1 MIDPSTPVLVGVG
14 QSSERIDDDG
24 YCALSAVDLA
34 AEAAREAVRDSGAGD
49 ALPGAIDVVAAV
61 RQFEVS
67 TPLSH
72 APLGRSD
79 NVPRS
84 VAARIGAD
92 PALAILDVTGG
103 QSPQHLVTERARAIA
118 SGTSEVAL
126 VVGGEAIST
135 ARHLSGR
142 DDAPDFTET
151 VGGQLT
157 DRGYGLSGVA
167 TRAELA
173 HGLTTPAHRYALLD
187 NARRA
192 RLGRTA
198 AEYAAEMGALF
209 APFSAVA
216 AGNPHAAAPTAR
228 TAAELATPGERN
240 RPIADPYTRY
250 LVSRDQVN
258 QGAAVLLCSVAAA
271 RRLGVAE
278 DRWVYLHG
286 YADLREHDLM
296 DRPDLGATP
305 ASEAAVR
312 AALDRAG
319 VGVDELST
327 LDLYSCFPIAV
338 SALCDALGVAP
349 DDPRGLTVTGGLPF
363 FGGPGNDY
371 SLHAIAETVLRCRAA
386 PGSFG
391 LVGANGGIASKYSA
405 GVYATTPVPWRAHDD
420 TELQSALDRVPT
432 APRAEH
438 PDGPSTVES
447 WTVLHGRDGART
459 GVVVGRLDADGRRF
473 LARVPDGDTETLDLL
488 AAEPAGAAVYVRSF
502 GHGNRVTTTRAR
514 MDALCPRRRVGF
526 RGEAYEHVRVHRDG
540 HVLEVTIDRP
550 EARNALHPPANDELD
565 EVFDAFFADDDL
577 WVAILT
583 GAGDAA
589 FSAGNDLRWTASG
602 KPMWTPKN
610 GFAGLTARAGMTKP
624 VIAAVNGYALGGGC
638 ETAMACHLAV
648 ADSSASFGLTEVRV
662 GLVAAAGGVVRLPRI
677 VGPRLA
683 TEMILTGRRLGASEA
698 LDAGLVNRVVGA
710 GGALDGA
717 RELAGEIL
725 AGSPTSVRLS
735 LAMMAEADATADT
748 VEAAATPSRAL
759 DELML
764 RADTIEG
771 VTAFAEKRAPV
782 WRNR

>member
-1 MIDPSTPVLVGVG
+1 MTDPSTPVLVGVG
-14 QSSERIDDDG
+14 QASERIDDDG
-24 YCALSAVDLA
+24 YRGLSAVALA
-34 AEAAREAVRDSGAGD
+34 SEAAREALRDSGVPAE
-49 ALPGAIDVVAAV
+49 AIDVVAAV

-72 APLGRSD
+72 APLGRAD

-84 VAARIGAD
+84 VASRIGAD
-92 PALAILDVTGG
+92 PAHAILDVTGG
-103 QSPQHLVTERARAIA
+103 QSPQHLVTEMAQRIA
-118 SGTSEVAL
+118 SGAGEVAL
-126 VVGGEAIST
+126 VLGGEAIST

-142 DDAPDFTET
+142 DDAPDFSET
-151 VGGQLT
+151 VGGQLE
-157 DRGYGLSGVA
+157 DRGYGLAGVA

-192 RLGRTA
+192 RLGQTA
-198 AEYAAEMGALF
+198 GEYAAGMGALF
-209 APFSAVA
+209 APFSRVA

-228 TAAELATPGERN
+228 TADELSTPDERN

-258 QGAAVLLCSVAAA
+258 QGAAVLLCSAGAA

-278 DRWVYLHG
+278 DRWVFLHG
-286 YADLREHDLM
+286 YADLRERDLM
-296 DRPDLGATP
+296 DRPDLSATP
-305 ASEAAVR
+305 ASAAAVR

-319 VGVDELST
+319 VAVDDLST

-349 DDPRGLTVTGGLPF
+349 DDPRGLTLTGGLPF

-371 SLHAIAETVLRCRAA
+371 SLHAIAETVRRCRAA
-386 PGSFG
+386 PGTFG

-405 GVYATTPVPWRAHDD
+405 GVYATTPAAWRTHDD
-420 TELQSALDRVPT
+420 AELQSELDREAT
-432 APRAEH
+432 APRTEH

-447 WTVLHGRDGART
+447 WTVLHGKDGSRT

-488 AAEPAGAAVYVRSF
+488 AGEPAGAAVYARSF
-502 GHGNRVTTTRAR
+502 GYGNRVSTTRSR
-514 MDALCPRRRVGF
+514 MDSLCPRRPVGL
-526 RGEAYEHVRVHRDG
+526 RDGYEHVRVHRDG

-550 EARNALHPPANDELD
+550 DARNALHPPANDELD
-565 EVFDAFFADDDL
+565 DVFDAFFADDDL
-577 WVAILT
+577 WVAILA

-602 KPMWTPKN
+602 KPMWTPRN
-610 GFAGLTARAGMTKP
+610 GFAGLTARRGMTKP
-624 VIAAVNGYALGGGC
+624 VIAAVNGDALGGGC
-638 ETAMACHLAV
+638 EIAMACHLAV
-648 ADSSASFGLTEVRV
+648 ADESASFGLTEVRV

-683 TEMILTGRRLGASEA
+683 TEMILTGRRLSASEA
-698 LDAGLVNRVVGA
+698 LDAGLVNRVTGA
-710 GGALDGA
+710 GRAMEGA
-717 RELAGEIL
+717 RELASEIL

-735 LAMMAEADATADT
+735 LRMMAEADGVADT
-748 VEAAATPSRAL
+748 VEAASAPSGAL

-764 RADTIEG
+764 SADTIEG
-771 VTAFAEKRAPV
+771 VTAFAEKRPPV
-782 WRNR
+782 WRGR